1 MPCRRLSAAALV
13 ALLGCERGPVA
24 HIDFEQAR
32 QGSEATR
39 SAFIEQTLES
49 DEKEGLFF
57 ATRRMT
63 SADHWLMPLLVGA
76 IDGRMGEH
84 DGKLAARL
92 LWEHFPA
99 EAAAISEAKLESAS
113 DRTAFALAEQQSR
126 VGKLSPA
133 GKRVLDKH
141 MCSVLEPGRWGVLLT
156 KMKPDN
162 DDDLMNMELN
172 DVSYACDGSPAA
184 RSGLKPGDTILL
196 IDGERVRGDRVLA
209 ALREKSRATVHLRR
223 DGVERDVVISK

>member
-1 MPCRRLSAAALV
+1 MPRRSLAAATLV
-13 ALLGCERGPVA
+13 ALLGCAGTAAPV
-24 HIDFEQAR
+24 DFEEAR
-32 QGSEATR
+32 RGTEEARRTFV
-39 SAFIEQTLES
+39 AQTLDS
-49 DEKEGLFF
+49 DEKEALFF

-63 SADHWLMPLLVGA
+63 GADRWLIPLLIGA

-84 DGKLAARL
+84 DCKLAARL
-92 LWEHFPA
+92 LWEHFPKDA
-99 EAAAISEAKLESAS
+99 PAITEAKLATAS
-113 DRTAFALAEQQSR
+113 ERTAFALAEQQSR

-133 GKRVLDKH
+133 AKRVLDKH
-141 MCSVLEPGRWGVLLT
+141 MCAALEPGRWGVLLT
-156 KMKPDN
+156 KMKPEAEN
-162 DDDLMNMELN
+162 DLMNTELN

-223 DGVERDVVISK
+223 GGVEQDIVISK